1 LLLLLRATKKLFGVL
16 WVIRLNEQIKRSQ
29 ATRDRRKHPLSAS
42 IRSRFI
48 HAKETSELN
57 PAFHWNL

>member
-42 IRSRFI
+42 I
-48 HAKETSELN
+48 
-57 PAFHWNL
+57 